1 MRTRIRTIKPSAF
14 VNEDLWDLEVETGL
28 PVFRGFVGLW
38 TVADREGRFEW
49 RPRPIKAAV
58 LPYWEGDFSRV
69 LDALATRGFIRKY
82 TVAGRDY
89 GLVTG
94 FTKHQAINN
103 KEPASE
109 LPGPH
114 SADAETRETTQESTR
129 EPRVDDACGTRTPA
143 GLGVPEGNGN
153 GNGNGNGVN
162 PPTPPAGGEGGGGKP
177 KRSEATAAE
186 REVFEH
192 WRSTFRKSAK
202 AKLDPK
208 RKRRIAW
215 ALDAYGIEAVK
226 RAIDGYA
233 ADPWTRG
240 QNDRG
245 RAYDDLSLLLRDAE
259 HVERGLEF
267 ADGKGPRLSGRLPV
281 STGWG
286 DADTKAS
293 QAEFDEMFP
302 PLEAAHG

>member
-1 MRTRIRTIKPSAF
+1 VNSRIRTIKPEWRTDRKLHEAGLAARVLSVCLITMSDDEGRGHFREGVLAMECFEHEENPSRTFREAFAKLSGWFLTVYEVRGERYWQISNWSTHQRIDKPRPSRLPPPSEADGTAEKPCDSAAA
-14 VNEDLWDLEVETGL
+14 DAIRETLANDSRNLREGVA
-28 PVFRGFVGLW
+28 PGPW
-38 TVADREGRFEW
+38 TVDRG
-49 RPRPIKAAV
+49 
-58 LPYWEGDFSRV
+58 
-69 LDALATRGFIRKY
+69 
-82 TVAGRDY
+82 
-89 GLVTG
+89 
-94 FTKHQAINN
+94 
-103 KEPASE
+103 
-109 LPGPH
+109 PGI
-114 SADAETRETTQESTR
+114 
-129 EPRVDDACGTRTPA
+129 VDR
-143 GLGVPEGNGN
+143 
-153 GNGNGNGVN
+153 GVN
-162 PPTPPAGGEGGGGKP
+162 PPNPPAGGEGGGKP

-286 DADTKAS
+286 DAATKAS

>member
-1 MRTRIRTIKPSAF
+1 VNSRIRTIKPEWRTDRKLHEAGLAARVLSVCLITMSDDEGRGHFREAVLAAECFEHEENPSRTFREALAKLSGWFLTVYTVRGERYWQLVNWHAHQRVDKPRPSRIPAPENADPAPEKTCDSAEPAPIR
-14 VNEDLWDLEVETGL
+14 EDVANDSRNSREGVAPG
-28 PVFRGFVGLW
+28 PW
-38 TVADREGRFEW
+38 TVDRG
-49 RPRPIKAAV
+49 
-58 LPYWEGDFSRV
+58 
-69 LDALATRGFIRKY
+69 
-82 TVAGRDY
+82 
-89 GLVTG
+89 
-94 FTKHQAINN
+94 
-103 KEPASE
+103 
-109 LPGPH
+109 PGI
-114 SADAETRETTQESTR
+114 
-129 EPRVDDACGTRTPA
+129 VDR
-143 GLGVPEGNGN
+143 
-153 GNGNGNGVN
+153 GVN
-162 PPTPPAGGEGGGGKP
+162 PPNPPAGGEGGGKP